1 MSRLIK
7 FAFFL
12 FFLSAAHGQT
22 EIYELRVYE
31 LQFPR
36 PSAVLH
42 DYFKEALIPA
52 LNRSGIEQ
60 IGVFEDIGETM
71 PQKIYMLITY
81 PNMQAIQDVADKL
94 ASDEQF
100 NTDTKAYNNTKPDIF
115 PYQRI
120 ESSFIRSTE
129 GFPNLMNLA
138 KTNELFEL
146 RIYES
151 YNEDALRR
159 KVRMFAESEFKIF
172 EDLELPIVF
181 FGPNIS
187 GSQMPCLTY
196 LLAFKDMETRDKA
209 WSNFGPHPEWQRIVK
224 LEEYA
229 NTVSNIHRVFLKR
242 MDYSQM

>member
-1 MSRLIK
+1 MSKLIN
-7 FAFFL
+7 FAFIL
-12 FFLSAAHGQT
+12 FFVTATYGQT

-52 LNRSGIEQ
+52 LNRSGVEQ
-60 IGVFEDIGETM
+60 VGVFEDIGETM

-81 PNMQAIQDVADKL
+81 PNMQAISDVADKL
-94 ASDEQF
+94 KRDEQF
-100 NTDTKAYNNTKPDIF
+100 IADAKALSNTKPDIF

-120 ESSFIRSTE
+120 ESSFIRSVE
-129 GFPNLMNLA
+129 GFPSLKNVSEP
-138 KTNELFEL
+138 NELFEL

-159 KVRMFAESEFKIF
+159 KVKMFEDSEFKIF
-172 EDLELPIVF
+172 EDVELPIVF

-187 GSQMPCLTY
+187 GDQMPCLTY
-196 LLAFKDMETRDKA
+196 LLAFKDMETRDEA
-209 WSNFGPHPEWQRIVK
+209 WSKFGPHPEWQRILK

-229 NTVSNIHRVFLKR
+229 NTVSNIHRIFLKP